1 MKYQVIKNTIINRER
16 VSVGDLV
23 ELENRDARLLVQT
36 KRIVEYVEPVKKPKA
51 KKGPARAS

>member
-16 VSVGDLV
+16 VSVGDVV

-36 KRIVEYVEPVKKPKA
+36 KRLVEYVEPVKKPKS
-51 KKGPARAS
+51 KKGPARSS